1 MELIYLGATDS
12 RRGLQEVPIA
22 RLLPVL
28 ANPRFAQLHSG
39 VPHYEE
45 IVQFGDVRVNF
56 ARQEITRLNEVVVLT
71 SLDFKVLKFFMHH
84 PHRVVSRDEILEAV
98 WGYHCYPVTRTI
110 DNRIHRLRQRLEPN
124 PERPIRFRT
133 VYGAGYKFV
142 P

>member
-1 MELIYLGATDS
+1 M
-12 RRGLQEVPIA
+12 
-22 RLLPVL
+22 
-28 ANPRFAQLHSG
+28 
-39 VPHYEE
+39 
-45 IVQFGDVRVNF
+45 QFGDVRVNF